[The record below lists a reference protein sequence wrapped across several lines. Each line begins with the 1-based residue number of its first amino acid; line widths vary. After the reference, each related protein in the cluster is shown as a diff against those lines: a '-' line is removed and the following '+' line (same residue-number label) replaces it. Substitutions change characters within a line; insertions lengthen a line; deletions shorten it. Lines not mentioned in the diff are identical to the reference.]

1 MSLAS
6 SNMKGEDVKR
16 RHLFDSSHFIP
27 AINHVYFGNSGA
39 MTGER
44 FFHPQKKSSDPWKSI
59 FERKRKRFK
68 NLPKSEKVL
77 FGDV

>member
-1 MSLAS
+1 MQDILTINRKTDTKREFSEMPVSLAS

-27 AINHVYFGNSGA
+27 AINHVYLGNSGA

-44 FFHPQKKSSDPWKSI
+44 FFHPQKKKFRSMEVHI
-59 FERKRKRFK
+59 
-68 NLPKSEKVL
+68 
-77 FGDV
+77 